1 MEDSLIIALRHSH
14 RQALAG
20 ETVSM
25 DEVERFMDDKIY
37 ELTHRVDSYSVAE
50 SV

>member
-1 MEDSLIIALRHSH
+1 MIIALRHSH

-25 DEVERFMDDKIY
+25 SDVERFMDEKIY
-37 ELTHRVDSYSVAE
+37 ELTHRVDTYSVAE